1 MFEGGIWDAAQEA
14 LAVLDHEEDDQMK
27 HLQYCH
33 FLRLT
38 REGTDDVVLPAG
50 DRDLIGC
57 LADQVKLIRALV
69 WDLKEAVREI
79 QHLGNHGEEASQK
92 ITELEALCKQKE
104 DAAKKLM
111 EEKAKLEGM
120 IQSRDELIMEM
131 ANEYG
136 LNRMGEDVDDE
147 VENDDDD
154 RGDAATPPVPA
165 PPAAAREVIIVEEED
180 PMEIV
185 PDLEA

>member
-1 MFEGGIWDAAQEA
+1 
-14 LAVLDHEEDDQMK
+14 
-27 HLQYCH
+27 
-33 FLRLT
+33 
-38 REGTDDVVLPAG
+38 
-50 DRDLIGC
+50 
-57 LADQVKLIRALV
+57 
-69 WDLKEAVREI
+69 
-79 QHLGNHGEEASQK
+79 
-92 ITELEALCKQKE
+92 
-104 DAAKKLM
+104 
-111 EEKAKLEGM
+111 M